1 MVTLG
6 NLFIGAEVIRILCY
20 TGKFLP
26 FSAFDTVGWAT
37 GRASS
42 L

>member
-1 MVTLG
+1 MVKTRLEDPGELG
-6 NLFIGAEVIRILCY
+6 LS
-20 TGKFLP
+20 KFMECDTVSLQ
-26 FSAFDTVGWAT
+26 FSDTVGWAT